1 MLPSCPRRKVAAVE
15 SQSLLRAPMSSIRP
29 DPRLDRPGLN
39 GLGGDAPSLEE
50 LRGRDVPRAADA
62 AAEAVLADTA
72 PPGAAVDAGEH
83 VLNAPAWAGV
93 APPRLLN
100 AEPVLTPPAG
110 FELER

>member
-1 MLPSCPRRKVAAVE
+1 
-15 SQSLLRAPMSSIRP
+15 MSSIRP
-29 DPRLDRPGLN
+29 DPRLDRPGLD

-100 AEPVLTPPAG
+100 AEPVLQRTLAALELAPAADHAADAV
-110 FELER
+110 LDPLV